1 MITGLWYALMERS
14 YMSGDRF
21 TYKEMQE
28 LLDSV
33 SDIEIGQTK
42 NTHHC
47 KEGRNN
53 DRCYITR
60 NTDVTLFY
68 CHHCG
73 KRGAIMEKFGR
84 VKQAKEGDASGRV
97 HGGVRGCS
105 LPTDISYSIGEWPAR
120 GKLWLAKGGIN
131 DQECSDRGIG
141 YSPMLQRVVLPVTY
155 EGEFQG
161 YVARAVME
169 GQEPKYL
176 TKYKEKDKFIYHID
190 RGTDDVV
197 IVEDILSCI
206 RISRFKSCIAMLGT
220 NVSDSLLA
228 LLVRRYSNYIVWNDY
243 DNPEVKIKA
252 HKLKQHLELFGDTKL
267 LVTDL
272 DPKELTDEE
281 IEKWLS

>member
-1 MITGLWYALMERS
+1 MNE
-14 YMSGDRF
+14 DRF
-21 TYKEMQE
+21 SIREMKE
-28 LLDSV
+28 LLSTI
-33 SDIEIGQTK
+33 SDIEIGETK

-60 NTDVTLFY
+60 HTDVTLFY
-68 CHHCG
+68 CHHCS

-84 VKQAKEGDASGRV
+84 VRQAKERGVHSGI

-105 LPTDISYSIGEWPAR
+105 LPADISYATGEWPAR
-120 GKLWLAKGGIN
+120 AKLWLAKGGLT
-131 DQECSDRGIG
+131 DQESGDRGIG
-141 YSPMLQRVVLPVTY
+141 YSPMMQRVVMPVTY
-155 EGEFQG
+155 DGKFQG

-197 IVEDILSCI
+197 IVEDILSCV

-220 NVSDSLLA
+220 SVSDSLLA
-228 LLVRRYSNYIVWNDY
+228 LLVRRYSKYVVWNDY

-267 LVTDL
+267 LVTDS

-281 IEKWLS
+281 IQTWVK